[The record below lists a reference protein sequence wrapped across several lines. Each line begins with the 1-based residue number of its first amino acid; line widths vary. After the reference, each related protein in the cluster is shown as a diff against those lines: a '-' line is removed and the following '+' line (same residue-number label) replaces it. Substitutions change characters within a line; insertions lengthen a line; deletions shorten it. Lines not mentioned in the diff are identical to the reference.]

1 MTTVLVTGA
10 NGQLATCI
18 KKQIPENGNFKF
30 LFYDSKRLDI
40 SSKANVD
47 QIFSTNKFDW
57 CINCAAFTNVD
68 RAEQDF
74 VEAQKVNVL
83 GPKNLAEACKD
94 YNTKLIHISTDFV
107 FNGKHH
113 KAYSEKDEPS
123 PINVYGQTKLDG
135 EMEISSTWNQYFI
148 LRTSWLYS
156 EFGHNFLRTVLKLSK
171 EKSELSIV
179 DDQIST
185 PTYAGDLAAF
195 IINLIIE
202 NRSEYGL
209 YNYSNEGIASWYDF
223 AKAIFEIS
231 NTSFQANPIPSINFP
246 TPAKRPNFS
255 VLQKV
260 KIKNTFNVQIPYWR
274 DSLRVCIDELKS
286 L

>member
-18 KKQIPENGNFKF
+18 KKQIPENGNFTF
-30 LFYDSKRLDI
+30 LFYDSIRLDI

-47 QIFSTNKFDW
+47 QIFSTIKFDW
-57 CINCAAFTNVD
+57 CINCAAYTNVD

-83 GPKNLAEACKD
+83 GAKNLAEACKD

-209 YNYSNEGIASWYDF
+209 YNYSNEGVASWYDF

-231 NTSFQANPIPSINFP
+231 NTPFQANPIPSINFP